1 MFFTFLKDVETRYVA
16 ERRANMAHD
25 RLRRDA
31 RQNAFDDRNIS
42 SSSSTVNGSVFVD
55 AQCILLYTEGV
66 VFTYNEKKYNIF
78 NMTGLAYSF
87 SGECRD
93 KTFEDR

>member
-1 MFFTFLKDVETRYVA
+1 
-16 ERRANMAHD
+16 MAHD
-25 RLRRDA
+25 RLRRDVT
-31 RQNAFDDRNIS
+31 QNAFDDRNIL
-42 SSSSTVNGSVFVD
+42 SSSTVNGSVFVD

-93 KTFEDR
+93 KAFEDR

>member
-25 RLRRDA
+25 RLRRDV
-31 RQNAFDDRNIS
+31 RENAFDNHS

-66 VFTYNEKKYNIF
+66 VFTYNKNTYDIF
-78 NMTGLAYSF
+78 NMTGLTYSF
-87 SGECRD
+87 RRDCRD
-93 KTFEDR
+93 KAFKDR